1 MCSLCSVQAE
11 IQENGRCCQDSTM
24 KDSFV
29 SSTGADQFS
38 EIATVSASHREIQ
51 SHTVPAHD
59 PMDQLPD
66 FDSKPPPSTLELPSR
81 EEQPKVQA
89 PNERHQ
95 SYDLHS
101 ETTSVS
107 QLVEAVEEN
116 RSPVV
121 QKNSELVQEIKRT
134 ETSEKNTENQK
145 RKASHR
151 SASIVS
157 RKLSTDSLAV
167 SRLKTVLMFRF
178 YGFCR

>member
-1 MCSLCSVQAE
+1 MYSLCSVQAE
-11 IQENGRCCQDSTM
+11 IQENGRCCQDSM
-24 KDSFV
+24 REDSFV
-29 SSTGADQFS
+29 SSTG
-38 EIATVSASHREIQ
+38 EIATVSEIQ
-51 SHTVPAHD
+51 SHTVPARD
-59 PMDQLPD
+59 PVDQLPA
-66 FDSKPPPSTLELPSR
+66 FESKPPPSTLELPSC

-89 PNERHQ
+89 PNERRQ
-95 SYDLHS
+95 PSDLHS
-101 ETTSVS
+101 ETTLVS

-116 RSPVV
+116 RSTV

-167 SRLKTVLMFRF
+167 SHSKTVLMCRF